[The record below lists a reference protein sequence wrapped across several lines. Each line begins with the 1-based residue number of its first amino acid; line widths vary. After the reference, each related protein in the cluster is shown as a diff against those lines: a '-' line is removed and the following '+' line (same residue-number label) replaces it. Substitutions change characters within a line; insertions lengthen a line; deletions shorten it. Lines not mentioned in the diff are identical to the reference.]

1 MKPISLENLKIVR
14 NNTCLTGIR
23 YPEELSLKR
32 SIHPDRLKRGEGFE
46 EDEILAGECRFIM

>member
-1 MKPISLENLKIVR
+1 MLENKCV
-14 NNTCLTGIR
+14 TGIR

-46 EDEILAGECRFIM
+46 EDEILAGECNRITS